1 MNEFNQTANNYSG
14 TQNNYQLIVENLQPE
29 ILDMFRKNFEE
40 HTQNIK
46 ITDAYFR
53 EKNVQK
59 EKYTQFYRSKKITS
73 DDRKIVGEFESPVTY
88 MYAGLGTILFSSNIK
103 KIRGAKLIYSRDD
116 EYEQLDDVLSL
127 AKSLEVEK
135 LRKKTKKGAVCFQS
149 DCQLI
154 YNSSS
159 EKRIKN
165 FLVFIDGGGK
175 GYDLFVVQTV
185 QTPVAEG
192 VTKYE
197 INEAHEIANF
207 SIKVTPRNKLDKFKM
222 TSRVVLLNDLEKM
235 LEPISHSS
243 GSIEVG
249 NETKLFKEF
258 VEQFNSAY
266 NFNLIE
272 MEEQ

>member
-135 LRKKTKKGAVCFQS
+135 LRKKTKKGDVCFQS

>member
-88 MYAGLGTILFSSNIK
+88 MYAGLGTILFSINIK

-127 AKSLEVEK
+127 AKSLKVEK
-135 LRKKTKKGAVCFQS
+135 LRKKTKKGDVCFQS

-159 EKRIKN
+159 EKKIKN
-165 FLVFIDGGGK
+165 FLVFIDGGKK

-207 SIKVTPRNKLDKFKM
+207 SIEITSRNKLDKFKM

-258 VEQFNSAY
+258 VEQFSSAY

>member
-103 KIRGAKLIYSRDD
+103 KIRGAKLIYSRDE

-135 LRKKTKKGAVCFQS
+135 LRKKTKKGDVCFKS